1 MKDSRQRLQ
10 RTWKG
15 SFAMP
20 VDQYHVKAL
29 EDKCVMHN
37 IPLNL
42 YTACV
47 IYNELQFLHRI
58 KCWPEKGIRWETNTS
73 FSGYAAGLQKEAQE
87 GEGTGKQFLLQ
98 EA

>member
-20 VDQYHVKAL
+20 VDQYRVKAL

-47 IYNELQFLHRI
+47 IYNE
-58 KCWPEKGIRWETNTS
+58 
-73 FSGYAAGLQKEAQE
+73 
-87 GEGTGKQFLLQ
+87 
-98 EA
+98 